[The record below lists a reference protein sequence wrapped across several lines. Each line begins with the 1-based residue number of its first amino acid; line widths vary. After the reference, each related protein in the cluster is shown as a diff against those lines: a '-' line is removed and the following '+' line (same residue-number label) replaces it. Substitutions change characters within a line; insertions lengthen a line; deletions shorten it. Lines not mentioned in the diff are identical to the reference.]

1 MKRCIYFSIL
11 LLFFSIVHAKS
22 TSAQI
27 PDSSAKQIEYYTA
40 KFRAILETINT
51 HYDDTV
57 DIAKLS
63 DKCFNSMLSSL
74 DPFSRYFP
82 NYTWKTMLDESKGES
97 VGVGITLFSFNDTL
111 TVINVSNSSS
121 AHFSDI
127 RTGDKVL
134 FIDGQNYIGKSA
146 KLAEQALQGTDSSK
160 VEIIIKRKQ
169 GSELNSINLIRTKF
183 GIPSIATHF
192 IIPDQKILYTKLL
205 RFSNESANEFYK
217 VVKSYK
223 SKQFNSIVID
233 LSDNSGG
240 NLDAVINICKYFTA
254 KGDTLLLTKA
264 KNEAYKFEFINDK
277 DGEFNTIPLTVIVN
291 EASASASE
299 VFAGVM
305 QDLDRGLII
314 GNTTLGKGLVQ
325 KSWNYTDTS
334 AFRITVAK
342 YYTPSGRLIQ
352 KPYNIDTNHLISE
365 EVKMNM
371 SAESYQQLKEVLLK
385 NGGQLKVPI
394 YHTRKGRTVL
404 GGGGIFPDVLVKNDT
419 LTLLTEVLKSKG
431 IFLEY
436 SLIYLNNNRS
446 LIEEQYSNFSEYA
459 ETFNIS
465 DEELTS
471 FVQYFRAKNIW
482 NEAMYISDKENI
494 RNQLKAVIAYLIWG
508 DSGYYA
514 VLSLLDKSYQTALAN
529 TQKAIEIFNL
539 GK

>member
-1 MKRCIYFSIL
+1 M
-11 LLFFSIVHAKS
+11 VHTQNAN
-22 TSAQI
+22 AQI
-27 PDSSAKQIEYYTA
+27 PDSSAKQIEYYSA
-40 KFRAILETINT
+40 KFKAILETIYT

-82 NYTWKTMLDESKGES
+82 NYTWKAMLDESKGES
-97 VGVGITLFSFNDTL
+97 VGVGLTLFSFNDTL

-134 FIDGQNYIGKSA
+134 YINGQNYIGKSA
-146 KLAEQALQGTDSSK
+146 QLAEQALQGTDSSK
-160 VEIIIKRKQ
+160 VEIIIKRKH
-169 GSELNSINLIRTKF
+169 GTELNFINLLRTKYE
-183 GIPSIATHF
+183 IPSIATHF
-192 IIPDQKILYTKLL
+192 IVPNQKILYTKLL

-223 SKQFNSIVID
+223 VKQFNSIIID

-264 KNEAYKFEFINDK
+264 KNATYKFEFINDK
-277 DGEFNTIPLTVIVN
+277 DGEFKTIPLTVIVN

-299 VFAGVM
+299 VLAGVM
-305 QDLDRGLII
+305 QDLDRGLIV

-371 SAESYQQLKEVLLK
+371 SAESYQQLKAVLLK

-394 YHTRKGRTVL
+394 YHTRRGRNVL
-404 GGGGIFPDVLVKNDT
+404 GGGGIFPDVLVKKDT
-419 LTLLTEVLKSKG
+419 LSLLTEVLKSKG

-436 SLIYLNNNRS
+436 SLSYLNNYRNI
-446 LIEEQYSNFSEYA
+446 IEKQFTDFTKYA
-459 ETFNIS
+459 ESFNIS
-465 DEELTS
+465 DEELTL

-482 NEAMYISDKENI
+482 NESMYNADKEKI

-514 VLSLLDKSYQTALAN
+514 VLSLSDNSCRTALEN
-529 TQKAIEIFNL
+529 TQKTIEILNL
-539 GK
+539 SK